1 MLKTFILS
9 LDSDNNADDNNDDDD
24 YEDADKDETP
34 EKGKYLF
41 NYFSVYQKIKGV
53 ALRNGDV
60 DGRRSLI

>member
-34 EKGKYLF
+34 EKGKYL
-41 NYFSVYQKIKGV
+41 I
-53 ALRNGDV
+53 
-60 DGRRSLI
+60 

>member
-34 EKGKYLF
+34 EKGKYLIK
-41 NYFSVYQKIKGV
+41 YFSVCQKIEGI
-53 ALRNGDV
+53 ALRNG
-60 DGRRSLI
+60 GRWRQV